1 MAQLSDR
8 RYGRVALFFGVSGLW
23 LAAAGLLG
31 VAAARAAGTP
41 SVNPVGAEAK
51 AIYLN
56 EVKGF
61 KLSQQLT
68 RIASDQLLLA
78 ALARGDVAAA
88 QAEANAQLH
97 APIEHY
103 AHVTRI
109 SVLQGSRV
117 VVNATLNSDGVFV
130 VAPGS
135 RVLRRRGRV
144 LGTLLLSLQDVTGF
158 VKLVDHVTGAE
169 ALVRGSSGNVRTSLP
184 AADGVRLPASGRV
197 TIAGRAYRVKSF
209 TETGW
214 GNETLTVWVL
224 VAT

>member
-1 MAQLSDR
+1 MLLAR
-8 RYGRVALFFGVSGLW
+8 RVALLFGVSALW
-23 LAAAGLLG
+23 LGAGGLLG
-31 VAAARAAGTP
+31 VAASRAAAAR
-41 SVNPVGAEAK
+41 SVDQVVAKAK

-56 EVKGF
+56 EVEGF

-68 RIASDQLLLA
+68 RIASDQILLA

-88 QAEANAQLH
+88 QAEANAQLR

-109 SVLQGSRV
+109 GVLQGSRV
-117 VVNATLNSDGVFV
+117 VVNATVNSDGVFV

-135 RVLRRRGRV
+135 RVLRWRGRV
-144 LGTLLLSLQDVTGF
+144 LGTLLVSLQDVTGF
-158 VKLVDHVTGAE
+158 VKLVDHITGAE

-184 AADGVRLPASGRV
+184 AAERVRLPASGSV
-197 TIAGRAYRVKSF
+197 TIAGRAYLVKSF
-209 TETGW
+209 TATGW